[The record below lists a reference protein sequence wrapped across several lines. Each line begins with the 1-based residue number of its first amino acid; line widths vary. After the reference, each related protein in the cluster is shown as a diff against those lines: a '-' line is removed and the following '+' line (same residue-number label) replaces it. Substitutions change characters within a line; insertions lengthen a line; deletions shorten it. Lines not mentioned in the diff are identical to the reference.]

1 MANEDTDSLSQN
13 EINDLISGGTPT
25 DSGEGSLLEAMG
37 VAGGGHAAQKEGDKK
52 YRPYKLG
59 EQRGLISKKHDKAME
74 SLHQQ
79 MARSLETSL
88 SGMLG
93 VLIDLNYDTIDTLT
107 FSDYIMSLSEVSCLG
122 RVRSPGYSGVVIVE
136 VGLELVF
143 PIVEKLLGG
152 KGATA
157 TPNTRRLTAIE
168 RKIIE
173 RLFYEV
179 LESMTSVWQQ
189 LKPDVS
195 FVLDSIETDTDAI
208 SGGAQGEQ
216 MTYVVISVK
225 FANVQGKI
233 SLCYSSSVIE
243 PILSESTLEEFG
255 DADDIED
262 QEREFSKSKVKNR
275 AYKTNV
281 WVRAVLP
288 KTLLPMRDLSELKVG
303 SMIELDTKVRN
314 KQIVDPIIV
323 EVEKNPRFY
332 ARLGRFEKNR
342 AVKVT
347 GLYEEAD

>member
-1 MANEDTDSLSQN
+1 MVNEDPSTLSQN
-13 EINDLISGGTPT
+13 EINDLISGGNPT
-25 DSGEGSLLEAMG
+25 DDVAGSLLEEMG
-37 VAGGGHAAQKEGDKK
+37 VVGGDRTAPGESEKRWLPCQ
-52 YRPYKLG
+52 LG
-59 EQRGLISKKHDKAME
+59 EKRGLVSKKHDKAME

-79 MARSLETSL
+79 MSRSLETSL

-93 VLIDLNYDTIDTLT
+93 VLIDVNYETIDTLT
-107 FSDYIMSLSEVSCLG
+107 FSDYVMSLSEISCLG
-122 RVRSPGYSGVVIVE
+122 RVKAPGFSGTIIVE

-157 TPNTRRLTAIE
+157 TPNTRRLTTIE

-173 RLFYEV
+173 RLFDEV
-179 LESMTSVWQQ
+179 RDCMTSVWKQ

-208 SGGAQGEQ
+208 QGGSQQEQ
-216 MTYVVISVK
+216 MTYVVIGVK

-255 DADDIED
+255 NTSDIE
-262 QEREFSKSKVKNR
+262 EHEKEFSKSKIKNR

-314 KQIVDPIIV
+314 KQIVDPIII
-323 EVEKNPRFY
+323 EVGKKPRFY

-347 GLYEEAD
+347 GLYEVAD